1 MPAKRSTRFTVKHF
15 AKQMTR
21 HFAMKNFGM
30 KHFGMKHF
38 GMKHFT
44 VKRPMAIGIIFV
56 CIVGTAMLIVARSS
70 EPTSAAS
77 IVPEQATVA
86 IAPIEQTPGG
96 KAPKPFP
103 IAAKPASAQ
112 TAGAIAGADLAS
124 IEGCLVQENDQFQ
137 LKNTSGEDAPRG
149 RSWKSG
155 FLHKSA
161 KTIDVADETHRLNL
175 ARHVGERVTITG
187 ILDDRE
193 LQGTSLKRVAES
205 CS

>member
-15 AKQMTR
+15 AKQMSK

-30 KHFGMKHF
+30 KHF
-38 GMKHFT
+38 T
-44 VKRPMAIGIIFV
+44 VKRPKAIGIIFV
-56 CIVGTAMLIVARSS
+56 CITATAMLIVARSS

-77 IVPEQATVA
+77 IVPEEASVA
-86 IAPIEQTPGG
+86 IAPIEQTPVA
-96 KAPKPFP
+96 KAQKPFP
-103 IAAKPASAQ
+103 IAATPASAQ
-112 TAGAIAGADLAS
+112 SVEAVPGAELAT
-124 IEGCLVQENDQFQ
+124 IEGCLVQDADQFQ
-137 LKNTSGEDAPRG
+137 LKNTTGGDAPKG

-155 FLHKSA
+155 FLHKSS
-161 KTIDVADETHRLNL
+161 KPVDVLDQTRRLNL

-205 CS
+205 CN

>member
-15 AKQMTR
+15 AKQISK
-21 HFAMKNFGM
+21 HFAMKN
-30 KHFGMKHF
+30 F

-86 IAPIEQTPGG
+86 ITPIEQTPVA
-96 KAPKPFP
+96 KAQKPFP
-103 IAAKPASAQ
+103 IAAKPASAP
-112 TAGAIAGADLAS
+112 TVGAVPGAELATV
-124 IEGCLVQENDQFQ
+124 EGCLTQDADQFQ

-155 FLHKSA
+155 FLHKGS
-161 KTIDVADETHRLNL
+161 KTVGVVDQTHRLNL
-175 ARHVGERVTITG
+175 SRHVGERVTITG

-205 CS
+205 CN

>member
-15 AKQMTR
+15 AKQITK
-21 HFAMKNFGM
+21 HFASKN
-30 KHFGMKHF
+30 F

-44 VKRPMAIGIIFV
+44 VKRPMAIGIIVV

-86 IAPIEQTPGG
+86 IAPIQQTPVA
-96 KAPKPFP
+96 KAQKP
-103 IAAKPASAQ
+103 S
-112 TAGAIAGADLAS
+112 AGAVPGAELAT
-124 IEGCLVQENDQFQ
+124 IEGCLIRDANQFQ
-137 LKNTSGEDAPRG
+137 LKNTSGEDAPKG

-155 FLHKSA
+155 FLHRSS
-161 KTIDVADETHRLNL
+161 KTVDVIDQSHRMNL

-187 ILDDRE
+187 LLDDRE
-193 LQGTSLKRVAES
+193 LQGTALKRVAES

>member
-15 AKQMTR
+15 AKQITK
-21 HFAMKNFGM
+21 HFAMKN
-30 KHFGMKHF
+30 F

-44 VKRPMAIGIIFV
+44 VKRPMAIGIIVV

-77 IVPEQATVA
+77 ITPERPIVA
-86 IAPIEQTPGG
+86 IAPIQQTPVA
-96 KAPKPFP
+96 KAQKPSTF
-103 IAAKPASAQ
+103 APASAQ
-112 TAGAIAGADLAS
+112 SAGAIPGAELAT
-124 IEGCLVQENDQFQ
+124 IEGCLVQDANQFQ

-155 FLHKSA
+155 FLHRSS
-161 KTIDVADETHRLNL
+161 KTIDVFDQSHRMNL

-187 ILDDRE
+187 LLDDRE
-193 LQGTSLKRVAES
+193 LQGSSLKRVAES

>member
-15 AKQMTR
+15 AKQITK
-21 HFAMKNFGM
+21 HFAMKN
-30 KHFGMKHF
+30 F

-44 VKRPMAIGIIFV
+44 VKRPMAIGIIVV

-77 IVPEQATVA
+77 IVPEQPTVALAPIQKTPVAKVQKPSTFALTPASVHTGAIPGAELATV
-86 IAPIEQTPGG
+86 
-96 KAPKPFP
+96 
-103 IAAKPASAQ
+103 
-112 TAGAIAGADLAS
+112 
-124 IEGCLVQENDQFQ
+124 EGCLIQDANQFQ
-137 LKNTSGEDAPRG
+137 LRNTSGEDAPKG

-155 FLHKSA
+155 FLHRSA
-161 KTIDVADETHRLNL
+161 KAVDVRDQSHRLNL

-187 ILDDRE
+187 LLDDRE

-205 CS
+205 CN

>member
-15 AKQMTR
+15 AKQVTK
-21 HFAMKNFGM
+21 HFAMKN
-30 KHFGMKHF
+30 F

-44 VKRPMAIGIIFV
+44 VKRPMAIGIIVV

-77 IVPEQATVA
+77 IVPDQAAVA
-86 IAPIEQTPGG
+86 VAPITPVA
-96 KAPKPFP
+96 KAQKPSTF
-103 IAAKPASAQ
+103 AVKPASAQ
-112 TAGAIAGADLAS
+112 SAGAIPGAELAT
-124 IEGCLVQENDQFQ
+124 IEGCLVQDTNQFQ
-137 LKNTSGEDAPRG
+137 LKNTSGEDAPKG

-155 FLHKSA
+155 FLHRSS
-161 KTIDVADETHRLNL
+161 KTVDVVDQTHRMNL

-187 ILDDRE
+187 LLDDRE
-193 LQGTSLKRVAES
+193 LQGTFLKRVAES

>member
-15 AKQMTR
+15 AKQITK
-21 HFAMKNFGM
+21 HFAMKN
-30 KHFGMKHF
+30 F

-44 VKRPMAIGIIFV
+44 VKRPMAIGIIVV

-77 IVPEQATVA
+77 TVPEEPIVA
-86 IAPIEQTPGG
+86 IAPIQQTPVA
-96 KAPKPFP
+96 KAQKPSTF
-103 IAAKPASAQ
+103 AARPASAPS
-112 TAGAIAGADLAS
+112 AGAVAGAELAS
-124 IEGCLVQENDQFQ
+124 IEGCLIQDANQFQ
-137 LKNTSGEDAPRG
+137 LKNTSGEDAPKG

-155 FLHKSA
+155 FLHRSA
-161 KTIDVADETHRLNL
+161 KTVDVVDQSHRLNL

-187 ILDDRE
+187 RLDDRE
-193 LQGTSLKRVAES
+193 LQGTSLMRVAES

>member
-15 AKQMTR
+15 AKQMSK
-21 HFAMKNFGM
+21 HFAMKN
-30 KHFGMKHF
+30 F

-56 CIVGTAMLIVARSS
+56 CITGTAMLIVARSS

-77 IVPEQATVA
+77 IVPEQAIVA
-86 IAPIEQTPGG
+86 IAPIEETPVE

-103 IAAKPASAQ
+103 IAAKSASAQ
-112 TAGAIAGADLAS
+112 TAGAVAGADLAT
-124 IEGCLVQENDQFQ
+124 IEGCLMRDNNQFQ
-137 LKNTSGEDAPRG
+137 LKNTSGEDAPKG

-161 KTIDVADETHRLNL
+161 KTIDVLDETHRLNL

-205 CS
+205 CT

>member
-15 AKQMTR
+15 AKQITK
-21 HFAMKNFGM
+21 HFAMKN
-30 KHFGMKHF
+30 F

-44 VKRPMAIGIIFV
+44 VKRPMAIGIIVV

-86 IAPIEQTPGG
+86 LAPIQAPVA
-96 KAPKPFP
+96 KAQKPSTF
-103 IAAKPASAQ
+103 APASAQ
-112 TAGAIAGADLAS
+112 SAGAIPGAELAT
-124 IEGCLVQENDQFQ
+124 IEGCLVQDANQFQ
-137 LKNTSGEDAPRG
+137 LKNTSGEDAPKG

-155 FLHKSA
+155 FLHRSS
-161 KTIDVADETHRLNL
+161 KTIDVLDQSHRLNL
-175 ARHVGERVTITG
+175 ARHVGQRVTITG
-187 ILDDRE
+187 LLDDRE
-193 LQGTSLKRVAES
+193 LQGSSLKRVAES

>member
-15 AKQMTR
+15 AKQMSK
-21 HFAMKNFGM
+21 HFAMKN
-30 KHFGMKHF
+30 F

-56 CIVGTAMLIVARSS
+56 CITGTAMLIVARSA

-77 IVPEQATVA
+77 IVPEQPIVA
-86 IAPIEQTPGG
+86 VAPIERPVA
-96 KAPKPFP
+96 KAQKPFT
-103 IAAKPASAQ
+103 IAATPASARSVE
-112 TAGAIAGADLAS
+112 AVPGAELAT
-124 IEGCLVQENDQFQ
+124 IEGCLVQDADQFQ
-137 LKNTSGEDAPRG
+137 LKNTAGEDAPRG

-161 KTIDVADETHRLNL
+161 KRVDVLDQTHRLNL
-175 ARHVGERVTITG
+175 AKHVGERVTITG

-205 CS
+205 CT

>member
-15 AKQMTR
+15 AKQITK
-21 HFAMKNFGM
+21 HFAMKN
-30 KHFGMKHF
+30 F

-44 VKRPMAIGIIFV
+44 VKRPMAIGIIVV

-86 IAPIEQTPGG
+86 IAPIQETPVA
-96 KAPKPFP
+96 KAQKPST

-112 TAGAIAGADLAS
+112 SVGAVPGAELAT
-124 IEGCLVQENDQFQ
+124 IEGCLVQDADQFQ

-161 KTIDVADETHRLNL
+161 KTIDVLDQTHRLNL
-175 ARHVGERVTITG
+175 ARHIGERVTITG
-187 ILDDRE
+187 LLDDHE

-205 CS
+205 CN

>member
-15 AKQMTR
+15 AKQITK
-21 HFAMKNFGM
+21 HFAMKN
-30 KHFGMKHF
+30 F

-44 VKRPMAIGIIFV
+44 VKRPMAIGIIVV

-77 IVPEQATVA
+77 IVPEQPIVA
-86 IAPIEQTPGG
+86 LAPIQQTPV
-96 KAPKPFP
+96 ARAQKPSTF
-103 IAAKPASAQ
+103 AARPASAQ
-112 TAGAIAGADLAS
+112 SAGAVPGAELAT
-124 IEGCLVQENDQFQ
+124 IEGCLVQDANQFQ

-155 FLHKSA
+155 FLHRSA
-161 KTIDVADETHRLNL
+161 KTIDVLDQNQRLNL

-187 ILDDRE
+187 LLDDSE

-205 CS
+205 CN

>member
-15 AKQMTR
+15 AKQMSK
-21 HFAMKNFGM
+21 HFAMKN
-30 KHFGMKHF
+30 F

-86 IAPIEQTPGG
+86 LAPIQET
-96 KAPKPFP
+96 P
-103 IAAKPASAQ
+103 IAKKPSTIAAIPASAQ
-112 TAGAIAGADLAS
+112 SAAAVPGAELAT
-124 IEGCLVQENDQFQ
+124 IEGCLVQDSDEFQ

-155 FLHKSA
+155 FLHKGS
-161 KTIDVADETHRLNL
+161 KTIDVLDQTHRLNL

-193 LQGTSLKRVAES
+193 LQGTSLRRIAES
-205 CS
+205 CN

>member
-21 HFAMKNFGM
+21 HFAM

-77 IVPEQATVA
+77 IVPDQATVA
-86 IAPIEQTPGG
+86 IAPIEPTPVA
-96 KAPKPFP
+96 KAPKPYP
-103 IAAKPASAQ
+103 IAANPASAQ
-112 TAGAIAGADLAS
+112 AAGAIAGVDLAT
-124 IEGCLVQENDQFQ
+124 IEGCLAQDNDQFQ

-161 KTIDVADETHRLNL
+161 KTIDVLDQTHRLNL

-205 CS
+205 CT

>member
-1 MPAKRSTRFTVKHF
+1 MPRKRSTRFTVKHA
-15 AKQMTR
+15 AKELKK

-30 KHFGMKHF
+30 KHF
-38 GMKHFT
+38 T
-44 VKRPMAIGIIFV
+44 VKRPVVIGFIIV
-56 CIVGTAMLIVARSS
+56 CIVGTAMLIAASSS

-77 IVPEQATVA
+77 VVPDQPLVA
-86 IAPIEQTPGG
+86 IAPIQQPTAPE
-96 KAPKPFP
+96 APKPAFGS
-103 IAAKPASAQ
+103 AKSASAQ
-112 TAGAIAGADLAS
+112 TAGNGAAADLAT
-124 IEGCLVQENDQFQ
+124 IEGCLIQADNQFR

-155 FLHKSA
+155 FLHRSA
-161 KTIDVADETHRLNL
+161 KTIDVLDQGQRLNL

-193 LQGTSLKRVAES
+193 LQGTSLKRVGES

>member
-30 KHFGMKHF
+30 KHF
-38 GMKHFT
+38 T
-44 VKRPMAIGIIFV
+44 VKRPMAIGIIVV

-77 IVPEQATVA
+77 EVPAQPIVALASMQ
-86 IAPIEQTPGG
+86 QTPIA
-96 KAPKPFP
+96 KAQKPTP
-103 IAAKPASAQ
+103 IAWNPASAQ
-112 TAGAIAGADLAS
+112 SAGAVKGAEFAT
-124 IEGCLVQENDQFQ
+124 IEGCLVQDANQFQ

-155 FLHKSA
+155 FLHRSS
-161 KTIDVADETHRLNL
+161 KTIDVFDQSHRMNL

-187 ILDDRE
+187 LLDERE
-193 LQGTSLKRVAES
+193 LQGTSLRRVAES
-205 CS
+205 CN

>member
-15 AKQMTR
+15 AKQITK

-30 KHFGMKHF
+30 T
-38 GMKHFT
+38 HFT
-44 VKRPMAIGIIFV
+44 VKRPMAIGIIVV

-86 IAPIEQTPGG
+86 IAPIQQTPVA
-96 KAPKPFP
+96 KAQKPSTF
-103 IAAKPASAQ
+103 AAGPAQS
-112 TAGAIAGADLAS
+112 AGAVQGAELAS
-124 IEGCLVQENDQFQ
+124 IEGCLIQDANQFQ
-137 LKNTSGEDAPRG
+137 LKNTSGEDAPKG

-155 FLHKSA
+155 FLHRSA
-161 KTIDVADETHRLNL
+161 KTVDVVDQSHRLNL

-187 ILDDRE
+187 LLDDRE
-193 LQGTSLKRVAES
+193 LQGTALKRVAES
-205 CS
+205 CG

>member
-15 AKQMTR
+15 AKQMTKL
-21 HFAMKNFGM
+21 FAMKN
-30 KHFGMKHF
+30 F

-77 IVPEQATVA
+77 IVPEEAIVA
-86 IAPIEQTPGG
+86 IAPIQQTQ
-96 KAPKPFP
+96 APKPFP

-112 TAGAIAGADLAS
+112 MAGAIAGADLAQ
-124 IEGCLVQENDQFQ
+124 IEGCLVRDDDQFQ

-155 FLHKSA
+155 FLHKGA
-161 KTIDVADETHRLNL
+161 KTIDVLDETHRLNL
-175 ARHVGERVTITG
+175 ARHVGQRVTITG
-187 ILDDRE
+187 ILDDHE

>member
-1 MPAKRSTRFTVKHF
+1 VKHV
-15 AKQMTR
+15 AKQFTK
-21 HFAMKNFGM
+21 HFAMKN
-30 KHFGMKHF
+30 F

-77 IVPEQATVA
+77 IVPEETTTAV
-86 IAPIEQTPGG
+86 APIQQTPAA
-96 KAPKPFP
+96 KAPKPFT

-112 TAGAIAGADLAS
+112 TVGAVPGAELAT
-124 IEGCLVQENDQFQ
+124 IEGCLVQGADQFQ
-137 LKNTSGEDAPRG
+137 LKNTSGEDAPRA

-161 KTIDVADETHRLNL
+161 KSIDVLDQTHRLNL

-193 LQGTSLKRVAES
+193 LQGTSLKRVGES
-205 CS
+205 CN

>member
-15 AKQMTR
+15 AKQITK
-21 HFAMKNFGM
+21 HFAMKN
-30 KHFGMKHF
+30 F

-86 IAPIEQTPGG
+86 IAPIQETPVA
-96 KAPKPFP
+96 KAQKPST

-112 TAGAIAGADLAS
+112 SDGAVPGAELAT
-124 IEGCLVQENDQFQ
+124 IEGCLVQDADQFQ

-155 FLHKSA
+155 FLHKGS
-161 KTIDVADETHRLNL
+161 KTIDVLDQTHRLNL
-175 ARHVGERVTITG
+175 ARHIGERVTITG
-187 ILDDRE
+187 LLDDRE

-205 CS
+205 CN

>member
-1 MPAKRSTRFTVKHF
+1 MPAKRSTRFTVKHI
-15 AKQMTR
+15 AKQITK
-21 HFAMKNFGM
+21 HFAMKN
-30 KHFGMKHF
+30 F

-56 CIVGTAMLIVARSS
+56 CIVGTAMLIVARSA

-86 IAPIEQTPGG
+86 IAPIEQTPLA
-96 KAPKPFP
+96 KAQKPSM

-112 TAGAIAGADLAS
+112 VGAVSGAELAT
-124 IEGCLVQENDQFQ
+124 IDGCLVQDADQFQ

-155 FLHKSA
+155 FLHKGS
-161 KTIDVADETHRLNL
+161 KTIDVLDQTHRLNL

-193 LQGTSLKRVAES
+193 LQGTSLRRIAES
-205 CS
+205 CN

>member
-1 MPAKRSTRFTVKHF
+1 MPAKRPTRFTVKHF
-15 AKQMTR
+15 AKQMTK
-21 HFAMKNFGM
+21 HFAMKN
-30 KHFGMKHF
+30 F

-56 CIVGTAMLIVARSS
+56 CIAGTAMLIVARSS
-70 EPTSAAS
+70 EPTSAAT
-77 IVPEQATVA
+77 IVPERAIVA
-86 IAPIEQTPGG
+86 IAPIQET

-112 TAGAIAGADLAS
+112 TVGAIAGADLSS
-124 IEGCLVQENDQFQ
+124 IEGCLVQDNDQFQ

-161 KTIDVADETHRLNL
+161 KTIDVLDETHRLNL

-187 ILDDRE
+187 ILDERE

>member
-15 AKQMTR
+15 AKQISK
-21 HFAMKNFGM
+21 HFAMKN
-30 KHFGMKHF
+30 F

-86 IAPIEQTPGG
+86 IAPIEQTPVA
-96 KAPKPFP
+96 KAQKPFP
-103 IAAKPASAQ
+103 IAAKPASAP
-112 TAGAIAGADLAS
+112 TVGAVPGAELATV
-124 IEGCLVQENDQFQ
+124 EGCLTQDADQFQ

-155 FLHKSA
+155 FLHKGS
-161 KTIDVADETHRLNL
+161 KTVGVVDQTHRLNL
-175 ARHVGERVTITG
+175 SRHVGERVTITG

-205 CS
+205 CN

>member
-1 MPAKRSTRFTVKHF
+1 MPAKRSTRLTVRHF
-15 AKQMTR
+15 AKQMTKR
-21 HFAMKNFGM
+21 FAM
-30 KHFGMKHF
+30 KHFGT
-38 GMKHFT
+38 KHFT
-44 VKRPMAIGIIFV
+44 VKRPMALGIICV
-56 CIVGTAMLIVARSS
+56 CIAGTAMLIVARSS

-86 IAPIEQTPGG
+86 IAPIEQTPAA
-96 KAPKPFP
+96 K
-103 IAAKPASAQ
+103 AAKPVPVAAKPTSGQ
-112 TAGAIAGADLAS
+112 TGLIAGADLAS
-124 IEGCLVQENDQFQ
+124 IEGCLVQDNDQFR

-187 ILDDRE
+187 ILDDRQ

-205 CS
+205 CT

>member
-15 AKQMTR
+15 AKQITK
-21 HFAMKNFGM
+21 HFAMKN
-30 KHFGMKHF
+30 F

-44 VKRPMAIGIIFV
+44 VKRPMAIGIIVV

-77 IVPEQATVA
+77 TVPEEPIVA
-86 IAPIEQTPGG
+86 IAPIQQTPVA
-96 KAPKPFP
+96 KAQKPSTF
-103 IAAKPASAQ
+103 AARPASAPS
-112 TAGAIAGADLAS
+112 AGAVAGAELAS
-124 IEGCLVQENDQFQ
+124 IEGCLIQDANQFQ
-137 LKNTSGEDAPRG
+137 LKNTSGEDAPKG

-155 FLHKSA
+155 FLHRSA
-161 KTIDVADETHRLNL
+161 KTVDVVDQSHRLNL

-187 ILDDRE
+187 LLDDRE